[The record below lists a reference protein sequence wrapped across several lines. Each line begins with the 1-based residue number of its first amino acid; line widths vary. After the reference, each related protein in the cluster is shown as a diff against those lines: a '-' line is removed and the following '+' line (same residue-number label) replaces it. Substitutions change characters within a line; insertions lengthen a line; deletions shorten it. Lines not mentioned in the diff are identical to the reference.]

1 LQLCCHGDN
10 NDVISLKSC
19 TYTALLQMLN
29 DTAFNQKNDA
39 IIQKYVKRAET
50 MQEIINAL

>member
-1 LQLCCHGDN
+1 
-10 NDVISLKSC
+10 
-19 TYTALLQMLN
+19 MLN